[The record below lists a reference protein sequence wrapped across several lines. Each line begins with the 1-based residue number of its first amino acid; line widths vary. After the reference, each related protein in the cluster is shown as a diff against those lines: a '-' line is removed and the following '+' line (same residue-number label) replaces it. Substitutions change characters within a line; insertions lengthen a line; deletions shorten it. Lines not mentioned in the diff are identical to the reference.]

1 MTSEINSNSSNPV
14 EHYVTEFEEVS
25 KQPVTGEQKE
35 EVQASSKEP
44 LPEWKVRER
53 EREARR
59 ALAQVEL
66 TKAVEAQDMKAF
78 AEVYAQRKEDIYFG
92 MLIPVY
98 AKAAHQTPITFVR
111 EIEKFLVEQDKSN
124 LKYMLGEMDDL
135 KGMQMLVTSPLIKEK
150 HIRGAL
156 NEYFQ
161 EAAIH
166 GEFYEGGRKGE
177 LPHRLEL
184 AQILIDHGANPF
196 DKEYNAAWGVALSN
210 RDINGLRMMMNHSDF
225 NPETEKLRYVS
236 SLFFY
241 KFEEKFKVAE
251 FWGEES
257 EAGIREAKSDC
268 KVFETLGL
276 VPSPAE
282 SRLMI
287 EKDLELPFNQR
298 KFLAAI
304 MLPFINEERVELSVE
319 SKTRLAMDFFRH
331 YPYVGLFN
339 CFIYQKVVEPAA
351 TALLENGYDPKI
363 VAQRVL
369 AEAFKSEITIPDL
382 SDDVVEEAMDD
393 EEQAIY
399 VNGFNITPYC
409 SVLITKV
416 YGYHILVQDA
426 NIRAE
431 LLKLEGGQEQINKIE
446 AFHGT
451 LLETFGAPPWQG
463 IDGVPNIG
471 LKTYQ
476 LAKENFSN

>member
-1 MTSEINSNSSNPV
+1 MTSEINSSSSNPV
-14 EHYVTEFEEVS
+14 EHYATKFEEVS
-25 KQPVTGEQKE
+25 KESAVGEQHQ

-66 TKAVEAQDMKAF
+66 TKAVEAKDMNVF
-78 AEVYAQRKEDIYFG
+78 AQVYSQRKEDIYFG
-92 MLIPVY
+92 LLVPVY
-98 AKAAHQTPITFVR
+98 AKAVHQTPITFVR

-196 DKEYNAAWGVALSN
+196 DKEYNAAWSVALSN
-210 RDINGLRMMMNHSDF
+210 RDINGLRMMMNHPDF
-225 NPETEKLRYVS
+225 NPETEKFRYVS
-236 SLFFY
+236 SLFFC

-268 KVFETLGL
+268 KIFETLGL

-287 EKDLELPFNQR
+287 EKDLELPLNQR

-304 MLPFINEERVELSVE
+304 MLPFINEERVELSME

-331 YPYVGLFN
+331 YPHVGLFN

-351 TALLENGYDPKI
+351 TVLLENGYDPKI
-363 VAQRVL
+363 VAQRL
-369 AEAFKSEITIPDL
+369 LTDAFKSEISIPDWP
-382 SDDVVEEAMDD
+382 SVRENATDD
-393 EEQAIY
+393 EEQDIY
-399 VNGFNITPYC
+399 EKGVDIYRYC
-409 SVLITKV
+409 TGLITKG

-446 AFHGT
+446 AFHVT
-451 LLETFGAPPWQG
+451 LLETFGVPPWQG

-476 LAKENFSN
+476 LAKENFFN